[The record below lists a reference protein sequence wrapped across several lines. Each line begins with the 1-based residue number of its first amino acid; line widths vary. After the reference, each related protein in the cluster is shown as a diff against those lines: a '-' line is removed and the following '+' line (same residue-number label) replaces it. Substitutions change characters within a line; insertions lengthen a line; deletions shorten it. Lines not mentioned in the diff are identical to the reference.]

1 MPGTIGMHILDRRC
15 IRYEKSRV
23 ALGGDAL
30 RVVLQ
35 RMGWL
40 MLMMQLMRLLL

>member
-15 IRYEKSRV
+15 IRHEKSRV